1 MRDIISTDK
10 QESGVNA
17 VRSRGQ
23 LFVSIFQLIVGIA
36 AVIAFAIAVFSG
48 ENMVKWIITL
58 ILAIAFIVLGIIGII
73 NYKSDYGAR
82 S

>member
-17 VRSRGQ
+17 VRSRWQ
-23 LFVSIFQLIVGIA
+23 LFVSIFQLTVGIA

-58 ILAIAFIVLGIIGII
+58 ILAIAFIVLGTIGII
-73 NYKSDYGAR
+73 NYKSDYGSR